1 MAVRRAAPTSDD
13 LASPSTARIYD
24 YFLGGREN
32 YQVDRE
38 MAKSVVRAVPD
49 SPTAIRSNR
58 AFLYRAVRFL
68 AGEAGITQFLDIGS
82 GLPTQLNVH
91 EVAHSVNPEARV
103 VYVDYDP
110 LVRAFGNALMATT
123 DTVSFTQRDLREPA
137 EVLSDSTVLELID
150 FDRPVA
156 VLLIAMLQFVNDEEG
171 PYRIVQQL
179 RDALAPGSYIT
190 LSHVLIN
197 ERTRA
202 VAEIQSRSNTFA
214 WTALT
219 GADPA
224 LLRRPGTRRARPERG
239 LPLAARPRCPHAPR
253 TGRPP
258 HPAQPGRHRT
268 GRRVAARRNR
278 PQTLSPPVSTW
289 LVS

>member
-1 MAVRRAAPTSDD
+1 MAVRRATPAHDD

-38 MAKSVVRAVPD
+38 MAKRVVHAVPD

-91 EVAHSVNPEARV
+91 EVAHSVNPEARI

-123 DTVSFTQRDLREPA
+123 DTVSFTQRDLRDPA
-137 EVLSDSTVLELID
+137 EVLSDRTVRELID

-156 VLLIAMLQFVNDEEG
+156 VLLIAMLQFVDDEEG
-171 PYRIVQQL
+171 PHRIVEQL

-190 LSHVLIN
+190 LSHVVNN

-202 VAEIQSRSNTFA
+202 VAEIQRRSNTVA
-214 WTALT
+214 WTPRSRAQILRFFD
-219 GADPA
+219 GLELVEPGLSIACRWRPDPDA
-224 LLRRPGTRRARPERG
+224 PMLPVPEDLPILRNPDGTEQDIDWLLAGI
-239 LPLAARPRCPHAPR
+239 
-253 TGRPP
+253 GRKP
-258 HPAQPGRHRT
+258 
-268 GRRVAARRNR
+268 
-278 PQTLSPPVSTW
+278 
-289 LVS
+289 

>member
-1 MAVRRAAPTSDD
+1 MAVRRAAPTHDD

-24 YFLGGREN
+24 YFLGGHEN

-38 MAKSVVRAVPD
+38 MAKHVVRAVPD

-68 AGEAGITQFLDIGS
+68 AEEAGITQFLDIGS

-91 EVAHSVNPEARV
+91 EVAHSVNPEARI

-110 LVRAFGNALMATT
+110 LVRAFGNALLATT

-137 EVLSDSTVLELID
+137 EILSDHTVRELID

-156 VLLIAMLQFVNDEEG
+156 VLLIAMLQFVDDEEG
-171 PYRIVQQL
+171 PYRIVEQL

-190 LSHVLIN
+190 LSHVVVN

-202 VAEIQSRSNTFA
+202 VAEIQRRSNTVA
-214 WTALT
+214 WT
-219 GADPA
+219 
-224 LLRRPGTRRARPERG
+224 
-239 LPLAARPRCPHAPR
+239 PRS
-253 TGRPP
+253 
-258 HPAQPGRHRT
+258 PAQIRRFFDGLELVEPGLSVACRWRPDRDAPMLPAPEDLPILRNPDGT
-268 GRRVAARRNR
+268 EQDIDWLLAGIGRK
-278 PQTLSPPVSTW
+278 P
-289 LVS
+289 